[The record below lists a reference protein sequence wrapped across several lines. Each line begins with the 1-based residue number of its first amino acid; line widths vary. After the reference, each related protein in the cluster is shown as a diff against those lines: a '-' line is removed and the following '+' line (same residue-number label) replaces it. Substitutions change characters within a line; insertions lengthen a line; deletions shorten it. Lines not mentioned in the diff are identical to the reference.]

1 MCTVIEITTTFMR
14 NKNISSS
21 QIFSSREC
29 GDCGVME
36 HDTGPESSWHH
47 LLFQQSE
54 LSSNSWNSLFS
65 ISKLTGEFHD
75 TFIHRPHKHDSLTG
89 FMKQYWTMT
98 SKLLLLPLKVLF
110 ICRSVVTIKAS
121 INLHQKRLVAN
132 KIICFPSPSTLESC
146 KASKFISNNI

>member
-21 QIFSSREC
+21 QIFSSRES

-89 FMKQYWTMT
+89 FYQAILDHDQQTPTFALKSFLLHSTSWNLDMSMHFGSLKQMKCQMQNG
-98 SKLLLLPLKVLF
+98 
-110 ICRSVVTIKAS
+110 IER
-121 INLHQKRLVAN
+121 
-132 KIICFPSPSTLESC
+132 
-146 KASKFISNNI
+146 

>member
-36 HDTGPESSWHH
+36 YDTGPESSWHH

-89 FMKQYWTMT
+89 FI
-98 SKLLLLPLKVLF
+98 KLLHLLHTSPQERSSHEKLYKTSEIIFHGYLPSRTLPVVSRKCRMGK
-110 ICRSVVTIKAS
+110 ICTIA
-121 INLHQKRLVAN
+121 
-132 KIICFPSPSTLESC
+132 KILGEIG
-146 KASKFISNNI
+146 